1 MKEDVICLFVNR
13 PAVQQEQNEGHLEI
27 ILAKSPLGPIVRL
40 GRRRVES
47 RSSSNCQ

>member
-13 PAVQQEQNEGHLEI
+13 PAVQQEQNEGRLEI

-40 GRRRVES
+40 GRRVES
-47 RSSSNCQ
+47 RSSS